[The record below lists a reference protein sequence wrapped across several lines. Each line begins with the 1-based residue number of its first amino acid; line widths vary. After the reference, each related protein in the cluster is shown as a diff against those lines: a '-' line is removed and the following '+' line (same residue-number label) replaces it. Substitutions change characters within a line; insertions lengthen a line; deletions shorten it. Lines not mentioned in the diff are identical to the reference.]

1 MAIEPFKKVL
11 DGKFKDLTTD
21 EMYALAN
28 GLRAISGSAR
38 TKLQNRGDAQLA
50 SEFTKARNNTGMNEV
65 GHSSSKPIA
74 KDVEIKFTQ
83 DDINQIHNAGTDAG
97 KVLRQKLINAGA
109 DKTKLESNDDALLTR
124 FGFTVT
130 KGTDGKITNVSSP
143 EGYTLD
149 THTRSVAR
157 TGAGTNESFKLTK
170 DEIDEILAG
179 NEEAGARL
187 RNILI
192 RRGADPAKINTDD
205 VKLLREF
212 GFGVTTHTFGKNR
225 GKVSHV
231 SQQNL
236 KSTAEDIV
244 SPENQFT
251 KSG

>member
-28 GLRAISGSAR
+28 GLRSISSGAR

-50 SEFTKARNNTGMNEV
+50 SEFTKARNNAGMNDV
-65 GHSSSKPIA
+65 VHSSSKPVA

-83 DDINQIHNAGTDAG
+83 GDINEIHNAGADAG

-109 DKTKLESNDDALLTR
+109 DNTKLEVNDDALLTR

-157 TGAGTNESFKLTK
+157 EGAGKTSSIKLNK

-179 NEEAGARL
+179 NEEAGTRL

-192 RRGADPAKINTDD
+192 RRGADPTKINTDD
-205 VKLLREF
+205 AKLLKEF
-212 GFGVTTHTFGKNR
+212 GFGVTTHTFGSNR

-231 SQQNL
+231 SQQDL
-236 KSTAEDIV
+236 KSTVENKV
-244 SPENQFT
+244 NPENQFT
-251 KSG
+251 KNG